1 MEIKKKIIGNFTPA
15 PFSLTCLAV
24 NNFLP
29 IGVIDTLELRDGQVW
44 YQTPLLTDNSHVIN
58 KRNTIKNIL
67 LGLSYY
73 LKPIKIDI
81 NGRNY
86 YFVKGSMF
94 DPDGRPL
101 MVLGMR
107 KEAYYS
113 TEFSPFSDSFP
124 MKKFSYNNYVLL
136 YAAEFLTIPFLA
148 PLHRRFQKEILTPCF
163 TKGIGVRMMPSSEI
177 ENNTFARVFEVKKT
191 KTIEELDTFLKTGL
205 ANYLYEE
212 EDISMQVPVT
222 EEGLSVEEEALLFD
236 DADADFVE
244 VNPITS
250 VPTHIGPEVVEE
262 WLNAASSAPIQWV
275 DAPSGSP
282 DIIMGVD
289 SAMHDLRTHTSMAY
303 RTQQGIYAQ
312 IRDGQVATAANTFPV
327 TPNEAF
333 APVNVDG
340 VIWRGRRIGS
350 RRHLPPII
358 LEDDT
363 ED

>member
-136 YAAEFLTIPFLA
+136 YAAEFLTIPSLA
-148 PLHRRFQKEILTPCF
+148 PLHRRFQKEILIPCF

-212 EDISMQVPVT
+212 EDISIQVPVT
-222 EEGLSVEEEALLFD
+222 EEGLSVEEEALMFD
-236 DADADFVE
+236 NE
-244 VNPITS
+244 ESEMISLQPITS
-250 VPTHIGPEVVEE
+250 IPTHIGTDTDRQEWVDLNSPGIVAGIDPGFYDAESPIAYRNQMGIYHQMRNQPVMNWEAVPERSVEE
-262 WLNAASSAPIQWV
+262 LLQELQNTAIRSVPLIESEAIQV
-275 DAPSGSP
+275 DN
-282 DIIMGVD
+282 V
-289 SAMHDLRTHTSMAY
+289 HWRT
-303 RTQQGIYAQ
+303 
-312 IRDGQVATAANTFPV
+312 
-327 TPNEAF
+327 
-333 APVNVDG
+333 
-340 VIWRGRRIGS
+340 RRVGS
-350 RRHLPPII
+350 RNLPPII

-363 ED
+363 E

>member
-1 MEIKKKIIGNFTPA
+1 MEIRKKIIGDFTPA
-15 PFSLTCLAV
+15 PLSLTCLAV

-29 IGVIDTLELRDGQVW
+29 IGVIDTLELRYNQVW
-44 YQTPLLTDNSHVIN
+44 YQRPLLTDNNNVTN

-67 LGLSYY
+67 LGLSYS

-107 KEAYYS
+107 KEAYHS
-113 TEFSPFSDSFP
+113 TEFSPFSDSYP

-136 YAAEFLTIPFLA
+136 YAAEFLTIPSLA

-177 ENNTFARVFEVKKT
+177 ENNTFARIFEVKET
-191 KTIEELDTFLKTGL
+191 KTLDELDTFLKTGL

-222 EEGLSVEEEALLFD
+222 EEGLSVEEEALMFD
-236 DADADFVE
+236 NADTDFVE

-250 VPTHIGPEVVEE
+250 LPTHIGTDAEPPVAYRNQMGIYHQMRNQPVMNIPERSVEE
-262 WLNAASSAPIQWV
+262 LIQELQNTAIRSVPLTESEAIQVGNVHWRTRRV
-275 DAPSGSP
+275 G
-282 DIIMGVD
+282 
-289 SAMHDLRTHTSMAY
+289 LR
-303 RTQQGIYAQ
+303 
-312 IRDGQVATAANTFPV
+312 N
-327 TPNEAF
+327 
-333 APVNVDG
+333 
-340 VIWRGRRIGS
+340 
-350 RRHLPPII
+350 LPPII

-363 ED
+363 E